1 MKLPSTWGIKN
12 CCWARQKVWKRQGW
26 LITIKTDKQGKS
38 TSLKKKKEDISKMQI
53 HYHISLLKDGGK
65 GLHFNPL
72 TPMSDQKII
81 SPYNINLI

>member
-1 MKLPSTWGIKN
+1 MN
-12 CCWARQKVWKRQGW
+12 FF
-26 LITIKTDKQGKS
+26 
-38 TSLKKKKEDISKMQI
+38 KKKKKDISKMQI

-81 SPYNINLI
+81 SPYNINMI